1 MKNNL
6 TVFESEQFG
15 KIRTV
20 CIYGVPYFVGEDVA
34 KILGYV
40 NPQKAL
46 RNYINDED
54 KMTNELFNVNGT
66 KGILINEI
74 GLYSLVISSKSPIAK
89 QFEKWIK
96 NDVLP
101 YIKEEEQTIIE
112 NNLMVFD
119 NLEFGQLRMVYIDE
133 KQYFIANDV
142 AKALGY
148 SEPKNAVARHCKGAL
163 KRTYLTNGGEQEVK
177 VIPEGDVYRLIIRSK
192 LPKAEEFEHWVFDE
206 VLPSIRK
213 HGIYATDN
221 IIDNILANPD
231 FGIQLLSQLKE
242 ERAEKE
248 KLKSENLQ
256 QKQIIGE
263 LKPKAD
269 YTDMILQS
277 KELVT
282 ITQIAKDYGMSGSKM
297 NQLLHK
303 LKVQYKQNGQWLL
316 YSDYHAKGYTHSET
330 IHFKH
335 SNGRADTKMI
345 TKWTQKGRLFLYD
358 LLKQSGVLPMIEQN
372 IAA

>member
-213 HGIYATDN
+213 QGYYSKD
-221 IIDNILANPD
+221 DEKQQKLELAR
-231 FGIQLLSQLKE
+231 QKLELQ
-242 ERAEKE
+242 KE
-248 KLKSENLQ
+248 KTK
-256 QKQIIGE
+256 IME
-263 LKPKAD
+263 LN
-269 YTDMILQS
+269 
-277 KELVT
+277 
-282 ITQIAKDYGMSGSKM
+282 AK
-297 NQLLHK
+297 
-303 LKVQYKQNGQWLL
+303 
-316 YSDYHAKGYTHSET
+316 T
-330 IHFKH
+330 
-335 SNGRADTKMI
+335 RA
-345 TKWTQKGRLFLYD
+345 
-358 LLKQSGVLPMIEQN
+358 
-372 IAA
+372 